1 MKPNY
6 SNLNESKNALIR
18 QILDEVSQ
26 CSSQELKSIYLFVLI
41 SKQFFDLTL
50 CNSANGGKTCIY
62 GLFRHLLYG
71 ETIRIWWQVPA

>member
-26 CSSQELKSIYLFVLI
+26 CSSQELKSIYLFVLNI
-41 SKQFFDLTL
+41 KIKKHKCVL
-50 CNSANGGKTCIY
+50 
-62 GLFRHLLYG
+62 
-71 ETIRIWWQVPA
+71 V